1 MIYLIATL
9 KVEAGMKNK
18 LAELVQPCLEG
29 TRKEAGNISYD
40 LLVNIKDDTSLVF
53 VERWDSMEAL
63 DNHFTEP
70 HFLKWREA
78 LTPHLLDRKIE
89 IISGGEVEVR

>member
-9 KVEAGMKNK
+9 KVETGMKNK
-18 LAELVQPCLEG
+18 LAEVVEPCLEG
-29 TRKEAGNISYD
+29 TRKEKGNISYD
-40 LLVNIKDDTSLVF
+40 LMVNIKDDTSLVF
-53 VERWDSMEAL
+53 VERWESMEAL
-63 DNHFTEP
+63 NNHFTEP

>member
-1 MIYLIATL
+1 
-9 KVEAGMKNK
+9 
-18 LAELVQPCLEG
+18 
-29 TRKEAGNISYD
+29 
-40 LLVNIKDDTSLVF
+40 
-53 VERWDSMEAL
+53 MEAL

>member
-9 KVEAGMKNK
+9 KVEPGMKDR
-18 LAELVQPCLEG
+18 LAELVQPCLEA

-40 LLVNIKDDTSLVF
+40 LLADITDDTALVF
-53 VERWDSMEAL
+53 VERWESMEAL

-78 LTPHLLDRKIE
+78 LTPHLIERKIE
-89 IISGGEVEVR
+89 IISGGNVEVR

>member
-9 KVEAGMKNK
+9 KVEVGMKNK

-53 VERWDSMEAL
+53 VERWESMKAL
-63 DNHFTEP
+63 NNHFTEP

>member
-9 KVEAGMKNK
+9 KVEAGMKVK
-18 LAELVQPCLEG
+18 LAEQVQPCLEG

-40 LLVNIKDDTSLVF
+40 LLVDITDDTSLVF
-53 VERWDSMEAL
+53 VERWETQEAL

-89 IISGGEVEVR
+89 ILSGANVEVR